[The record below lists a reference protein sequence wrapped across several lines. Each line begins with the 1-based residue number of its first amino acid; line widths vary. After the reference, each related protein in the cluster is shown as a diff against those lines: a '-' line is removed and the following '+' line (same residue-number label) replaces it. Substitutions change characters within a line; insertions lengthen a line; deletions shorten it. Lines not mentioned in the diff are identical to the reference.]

1 MTFKLSP
8 SALNLMKDCP
18 RCFWLAQH
26 KVWKRPA
33 GIFPSLPF
41 VMNERNEFQKMQL
54 LQRFPDI
61 EDDGKEIVV
70 LNISN
75 DFCRNDEELERLLRI
90 KLEKEGFL

>member
-1 MTFKLSP
+1 LF
-8 SALNLMKDCP
+8 
-18 RCFWLAQH
+18 
-26 KVWKRPA
+26 
-33 GIFPSLPF
+33 
-41 VMNERNEFQKMQL
+41 
-54 LQRFPDI
+54 QRFPDI